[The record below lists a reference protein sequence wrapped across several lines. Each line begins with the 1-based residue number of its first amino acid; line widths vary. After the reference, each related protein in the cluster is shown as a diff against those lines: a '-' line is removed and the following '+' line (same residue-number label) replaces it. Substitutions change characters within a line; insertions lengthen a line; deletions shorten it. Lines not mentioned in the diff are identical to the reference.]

1 MVVILLTIQ
10 LSTDEYPDASIEL
23 ISSYSSYSSWS
34 RPSAVCRE
42 VHQPERLHEL
52 VDVDAPVLIEVNAL
66 GKVFDD
72 LVADLCLEVSAQE
85 FPCLTKLLKR
95 DQT

>member
-1 MVVILLTIQ
+1 MKLLTVQ
-10 LSTDEYPDASIEL
+10 LSTDEYPDASIEP

-34 RPSAVCRE
+34 VPSAVCRE
-42 VHQPERLHEL
+42 IYQPESLHEL
-52 VDVDAPVLIEVNAL
+52 IDVDAPVLVEVNAL
-66 GKVFDD
+66 GQVCDD